1 MRQAE
6 TKKIAIVKEIGHP
19 ALISID
25 FDDFTCS
32 FTPWYLF
39 RFRRHIKHSRQCFIG
54 YLNTPIFVKNTPL
67 RRIFNCLLGVWI
79 SRWNNVSRVWYVTW
93 KRYRGYYHS
102 CYQNVAQGSEL
113 TSTSRSMSSQ
123 TVTWVA
129 IFITTLFNSLW
140 SLVAQLLFWLSKI
153 RFVRNVFITE
163 WNVTHD

>member
-1 MRQAE
+1 MRQAK

-67 RRIFNCLLGVWI
+67 RVAFSTVFSVFGYPDETMSPVFDMLLESVIAG
-79 SRWNNVSRVWYVTW
+79 
-93 KRYRGYYHS
+93 
-102 CYQNVAQGSEL
+102 
-113 TSTSRSMSSQ
+113 
-123 TVTWVA
+123 
-129 IFITTLFNSLW
+129 ITTHVTKMLHKVQNSRPLRAACRHR
-140 SLVAQLLFWLSKI
+140 L
-153 RFVRNVFITE
+153 
-163 WNVTHD
+163 